1 MRKRKSVK
9 RAVKHAKNPDTV
21 VLDPGPL
28 CTSLGFALR
37 MASVAASQRFHQ
49 VMRSF
54 HLRPAQFST
63 MVLIAANPG
72 VRQRDICET
81 LRIEKANFVGL
92 LDILERR
99 KLVERRADSNDRRRY
114 ALYLT
119 KGGQALL
126 RKAVRAHNKMEADLQ
141 KLLPARARKDFL
153 ANLVRLESAIRSE

>member
-1 MRKRKSVK
+1 MRQKKSARQTAK
-9 RAVKHAKNPDTV
+9 RASSASVN
-21 VLDPGPL
+21 LDPGL
-28 CTSLGFALR
+28 LASSLGFALR
-37 MASVAASQRFHQ
+37 MGSVAASQRFHS
-49 VMRSF
+49 VMRPF

-63 MVLIAANPG
+63 IVLIAANPG

-119 KGGQALL
+119 KGGHALL
-126 RKAVRAHNKMEADLQ
+126 RKASRAHARMEADLQ

-153 ANLVRLESAIRSE
+153 TNLARLRSAVRSE